1 MMIALI
7 GVKIALPTVTLIN
20 LAMIFVLATVM
31 NCFNNYLGVIIDL
44 KNPKLYWTHEYAVVK
59 QNFNMFIQ
67 MGLLAVQIVA
77 IIYLGYRLQN
87 LNKIAIIV
95 AITYSILMIM
105 MKLYVKKNAKK
116 LYSKID

>member
-1 MMIALI
+1 
-7 GVKIALPTVTLIN
+7 
-20 LAMIFVLATVM
+20 
-31 NCFNNYLGVIIDL
+31 
-44 KNPKLYWTHEYAVVK
+44 
-59 QNFNMFIQ
+59 MFIQ

-95 AITYSILMIM
+95 AIAYSILMIM